1 MVAITAVTDEDGRTT
16 TLTGV
21 QQSLTINV
29 AEVQGTTLA
38 VGGTTG
44 NNSFIVTDGS
54 AADTAAASLN
64 GTSLGTFSGISSVF
78 CYGQAGSDSVTVQ
91 GMAGNNNFTIN
102 GDAITVNDIT
112 VAGSSIESWLVDGLA
127 GNDVFT
133 VSSAAVTEP
142 ITIDGGDGTNT
153 LIGPDLVN
161 TWQLTGSG
169 AGSLN
174 SSIAFQNMD
183 NLIGG
188 GLADTLIG
196 ANTSNSWSLTGLGQ
210 ARWAA

>member
-1 MVAITAVTDEDGRTT
+1 MDG
-16 TLTGV
+16 
-21 QQSLTINV
+21 TI
-29 AEVQGTTLA
+29 
-38 VGGTTG
+38 GGT
-44 NNSFIVTDGS
+44 
-54 AADTAAASLN
+54 
-64 GTSLGTFSGISSVF
+64 
-78 CYGQAGSDSVTVQ
+78 
-91 GMAGNNNFTIN
+91 
-102 GDAITVNDIT
+102 
-112 VAGSSIESWLVDGLA
+112 
-127 GNDVFT
+127 
-133 VSSAAVTEP
+133 
-142 ITIDGGDGTNT
+142 GTNT

-196 ANTSNSWSLTGLGQ
+196 ATPATVGTSRALAQ